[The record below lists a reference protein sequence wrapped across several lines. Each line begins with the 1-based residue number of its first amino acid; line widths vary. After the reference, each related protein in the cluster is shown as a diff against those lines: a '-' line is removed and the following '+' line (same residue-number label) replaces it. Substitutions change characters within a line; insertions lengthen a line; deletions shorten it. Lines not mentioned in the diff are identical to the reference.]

1 MPPLSALRAFE
12 VAARHESFARA
23 AAELGVTAAAVSH
36 QIKALEAWLGMPL
49 FARRAQGLQLT
60 PEGRAAVPA
69 LSRAFDALGSVALDL
84 RAASPSAQL
93 NIAALPSIA
102 QLWLGPRLSQ
112 LRAAF
117 PHVNASIYA
126 LEEPPDFRREPFDLA
141 IFFVADGAGPGRKR
155 VLGRDR
161 IYPVCSPEIARRL
174 KSPRDLAR
182 FPRLSDATWSDDW
195 SRWSS
200 AAGIAN
206 VSANGGQV
214 FSLFSLAVQAAI
226 EGAGVLIGHE
236 ALVGAPIAAGS
247 LVAPF
252 EIRVE
257 TASFLSI
264 LAPDR
269 VSSQAE
275 AIMDWLTRQV

>member
-1 MPPLSALRAFE
+1 MRAFE

-23 AAELGVTAAAVSH
+23 GAELGVTAAAVSH
-36 QIKALEAWLGMPL
+36 QIPALEAWLGMPL
-49 FARRAQGLQLT
+49 FLRRARGLQLT
-60 PEGRAAVPA
+60 PAGRAAVPE
-69 LSRAFDALGSVALDL
+69 LSRAFDALGAIALDL
-84 RAASPSAQL
+84 RASAPRAQL

-102 QLWLGPRLSQ
+102 QLWLGPKLSQ

-117 PHVNASIYA
+117 PDINASIYA

-141 IFFVADGAGPGRKR
+141 IFFVADEAGTGQKR
-155 VLGRDR
+155 ELCRDR
-161 IYPVCSPEIARRL
+161 MYPVCSPQISSRL
-174 KSPRDLAR
+174 KSPADLSR

-195 SRWSS
+195 NRWAS

-206 VSANGGQV
+206 LPASGGQV
-214 FSLFSLAVQAAI
+214 FSLYSLAVQAAI
-226 EGAGVLIGHE
+226 EGAGVLIGHD
-236 ALVGAPIAAGS
+236 ALVAAPIASGS

-257 TASFLSI
+257 TASSLSI

-269 VSSQAE
+269 PSFQAE
-275 AIMDWLTRQV
+275 AIMDWLTRQI